1 MTASIRR
8 TIAALAMLSACE
20 GFKFMQNFK
29 MPTVGDA
36 VQEGLAKEKF
46 GDKSECLV
54 LGTFE

>member
-1 MTASIRR
+1 
-8 TIAALAMLSACE
+8 MLSACE